1 MCAFSFSDLPL
12 PARVAPFVI
21 NTGSANPISQRYFC
35 LPPQVEEHLRDELK
49 QNVALGLQRH
59 SSSPWASP
67 LFAVPKP
74 RKQNVYCTVAD
85 FRGLNSVTIPDKYPL
100 PLINQIFDKIG

>member
-21 NTGSANPISQRYFC
+21 NTGLANPISQHYFR

-49 QNVALGLQRH
+49 QNVALGL
-59 SSSPWASP
+59 
-67 LFAVPKP
+67 
-74 RKQNVYCTVAD
+74 
-85 FRGLNSVTIPDKYPL
+85 
-100 PLINQIFDKIG
+100 

>member
-1 MCAFSFSDLPL
+1 MCAISFSDLPL

-49 QNVALGLQRH
+49 QNVALGL
-59 SSSPWASP
+59 
-67 LFAVPKP
+67 
-74 RKQNVYCTVAD
+74 
-85 FRGLNSVTIPDKYPL
+85 
-100 PLINQIFDKIG
+100 

>member
-21 NTGSANPISQRYFC
+21 NTGSANPISQRYFR

-49 QNVALGLQRH
+49 QNVALGL
-59 SSSPWASP
+59 
-67 LFAVPKP
+67 
-74 RKQNVYCTVAD
+74 
-85 FRGLNSVTIPDKYPL
+85 
-100 PLINQIFDKIG
+100 